1 VSEQRDLEAA
11 VLRLVLDVG
20 SFTIPQLVSLTGI
33 GHEIV
38 ARTLEAALGDGI
50 KRTDEVTA
58 GGLAAPAR
66 IWVVDD
72 PGALEARLS
81 DRGRPAARTAAFA
94 PRPEAERELAAAE
107 DAVVIA
113 LQARRPEHAA
123 EFADQAAAAL
133 RRSGIAPTGDERLPL
148 GAKRNLKPV
157 DARACSVAA
166 LSTYLRSREAEGLS
180 GPLWRQAF
188 STVAAVDLPEE
199 GAFQKRLLADLVRV
213 ADERAVARFAEAAA
227 GDGEQLVRTA
237 HEAYGLSTEVPEALV
252 DGLARLATGEDRL
265 LAERAR
271 QALIAIAQPRDE
283 SFWRAL
289 AGTAHPA
296 PQQVVFRGLSR
307 FDLKAAFAYLLEQIT
322 TDEAGIAAAVTTLQ
336 ACLPALAEE
345 APVLAEDLFAALLAS
360 LTADDRG
367 VLMAAPVL
375 AGLSWAPSA
384 FERPLGRR
392 LLAAIS
398 RWGAL
403 LGGGHSDARVRR
415 EIKALGREI
424 RSLGPQ
430 TFPHLG
436 AVERRY
442 AVELL
447 LDWIADEA
455 GADVAVPVLVG
466 IGRAADVARAVAECH
481 PSGEGAAR
489 WYLQAC
495 PTNRLEAQQR
505 DALLGELNAAL
516 QPHAGF
522 LDALENH
529 ATESHRELPELTENV
544 RIDHRRRARVQMALD
559 GAAFPEPR
567 NELDRIAASAGV

>member
-1 VSEQRDLEAA
+1 MSEQRDLEAA

-72 PGALEARLS
+72 PRALEARLS
-81 DRGRPAARTAAFA
+81 DRGRPAARAAAFA
-94 PRPEAERELAAAE
+94 PCPEAERELAAAE

-227 GDGEQLVRTA
+227 GDGEQLVRSA
-237 HEAYGLSTEVPEALV
+237 HEAYGSTTEVPEALV
-252 DGLARLATGEDRL
+252 DGLRRLATGEDRL

-289 AGTAHPA
+289 AGAAHPA

-336 ACLPALAEE
+336 ACLPALADE
-345 APVLAEDLFAALLAS
+345 APVLAEDRFAALLAS
-360 LTADDRG
+360 LTADDRA

-375 AGLSWAPSA
+375 AGLSWPRRRSSARSAAGCWPRSPAGAHCSAAGTAMPASGARSRHWVARSACSARRRSRIWARWSDATRSSSCWTGSPTKRARTSRSRCSWASAAPPTWRGPWPSVIPPAKVRPAGICRPARPSGWAPSSA
-384 FERPLGRR
+384 TCCWASSTPPS
-392 LLAAIS
+392 S
-398 RWGAL
+398 RTPGF
-403 LGGGHSDARVRR
+403 ST
-415 EIKALGREI
+415 
-424 RSLGPQ
+424 RSR
-430 TFPHLG
+430 T
-436 AVERRY
+436 
-442 AVELL
+442 
-447 LDWIADEA
+447 
-455 GADVAVPVLVG
+455 
-466 IGRAADVARAVAECH
+466 
-481 PSGEGAAR
+481 
-489 WYLQAC
+489 
-495 PTNRLEAQQR
+495 T
-505 DALLGELNAAL
+505 
-516 QPHAGF
+516 
-522 LDALENH
+522 
-529 ATESHRELPELTENV
+529 
-544 RIDHRRRARVQMALD
+544 
-559 GAAFPEPR
+559 PR
-567 NELDRIAASAGV
+567 SRIASSPS